1 MTSTPQALLTIIAPL
16 ALARLADAEA
26 EIDRLGNPAREL
38 KGALDVL
45 DADGVGGTHFAS
57 LHAFASTDGA
67 NAYLLFEFSA
77 DGTSDAALA
86 RLLRQDAIGSALR
99 RIFVMASDWNDG
111 GELEPYLRSH
121 LVPVGPGYRDNP
133 GLLFVGAPG
142 LSVGRIRDEHKLA
155 QRITEILG
163 QQHDNVP
170 ALSRLGRVRDE
181 IRKDPDL
188 AKALEPA
195 DAEPPWSQASD
206 LSAGLAAAGAAAVTY
221 LWPVAALV
229 VAWGIAV
236 GVLRVEAQRGLGT
249 ILRTFAEGFADGVC
263 DAGIVAIIAVV
274 ATLVVGFFVL
284 RAQEARDSTDDRA
297 AEHHLN
303 AEMFER
309 ENHLAQNHMISIT
322 RRKPGLIRAFTLRA
336 VFSVIGSVAGRLY
349 RPGFLSGIGTIHFA
363 RWVTPPKSRDLV
375 FLSNYDA
382 SWESYLED
390 FITRAH
396 AGLTGVWSNT
406 VGFPRTENLIRG
418 GATDGERFKR
428 FARRSM
434 IPTRFWYSAYPDLTV
449 AVIRRNATI
458 RRGLSGAMTE
468 DEAKEWL
475 ALFGSA
481 SRPASRLMSSEI
493 QSLVFG
499 GMNFMPFGTCLIFS
513 EFGGTRDAAKA
524 GLRALMPLVAFN
536 DGRLIDRQA
545 VVTLALGPG
554 AFQRL
559 GLSRDALRSF
569 PFAFL
574 QGMTG
579 GSRSRVLGDVGENSP
594 EYWRWGERAPDLAI
608 LVYGVSQAAVD
619 DLVQQVRDEA
629 AKSHMAAPHAIALT
643 KLSSDKEEPFGFMDG
658 ASQPVIRGTYKG
670 TRRVNP
676 IHLVE
681 PGEFVLGYPDNRGN
695 LPPGP
700 VLNPL
705 DDPDNM
711 LPLVGSQ
718 HGFDENRVEAQRDLG
733 FNGSFLVIR
742 QLEQDV
748 AAFKKYCS
756 EEAARL
762 AGRLPAPYVIDEAF
776 IGAKMIGRWHDGSS
790 IVRHP
795 YESARA
801 GYERRRNR
809 GMYGPRA
816 ATDAADPSLESA
828 TDPTRAGSKV
838 QQTTEP
844 PRYFADND
852 FLFGKEDPEGVR
864 CPFGAHIRRANPRD
878 SQDPGSAEQIGI
890 SNRHRI
896 IRVGRRFEPEA
907 GGNPGLLFM
916 CLNSDIERQFEFVQ
930 QTWLNSPSFHG
941 LSGEKDP
948 VVGDAQKG
956 MCGFT
961 IPSRNGPVSLSPLP
975 RFVTTKGGGY
985 FFLPGKRLLEYLA
998 KAS

>member
-1 MTSTPQALLTIIAPL
+1 MTSVPQTLMTIVAPL

-38 KGALDVL
+38 GGALDVL
-45 DADGVGGTHFAS
+45 DTDGVGGTHFAS
-57 LHAFASTDGA
+57 LHAIRSTDGA
-67 NAYLLFEFSA
+67 SAYLLFELSA
-77 DGTSDAALA
+77 DGTSDEALA
-86 RLLRQDAIGSALR
+86 RLLRQDAIQDALR
-99 RIFVMASDWNDG
+99 RIFVMASDWKDG
-111 GELEPYLRSH
+111 ADLAAYLKAH
-121 LVPVGPGYRDNP
+121 LVPVGPGYWDNP

-142 LSVGRIRDEHKLA
+142 LAVGRIRHEDELA
-155 QRITEILG
+155 RKITEILG
-163 QQHDNVP
+163 ERRDDVP
-170 ALSRLGRVRDE
+170 ALARLARVRE
-181 IRKDPDL
+181 AIGKDAAL

-195 DAEPPWSQASD
+195 DAEGPWREESD
-206 LSAGLAAAGAAAVTY
+206 LSAGLAAAGAVAVTY

-229 VAWGIAV
+229 AAWGV
-236 GVLRVEAQRGLGT
+236 GVGIWHASSRRGLNAIMRAFFNG
-249 ILRTFAEGFADGVC
+249 LGEGLC
-263 DAGIVAIIAVV
+263 DAGLVAIVVVV
-274 ATLVVGFFVL
+274 ATLIVGFIVF
-284 RAQEARDSTDDRA
+284 RRQEARDSTDERA

-309 ENHLAQNHMISIT
+309 ENHIAQNHMISIT
-322 RRKPGLIRAFTLRA
+322 RRKPGLIRAFTLR
-336 VFSVIGSVAGRLY
+336 VIFHVIGSLAGRLY
-349 RPGFLSGIGTIHFA
+349 PPGFLSGIGTIHFA

-449 AVIRRNATI
+449 AAIRRNAKI
-458 RRGLSGAMTE
+458 RRGLSGTMTE

-481 SRPASRLMSSEI
+481 NRPASRLMSSEI
-493 QSLVFG
+493 QSLIFG
-499 GMNFMPFGTCLIFS
+499 GMNFMPFGTCLIFPELS
-513 EFGGTRDAAKA
+513 GTREAAKE
-524 GLRALMPLVAFN
+524 GLRALMPWVAFN
-536 DGRLIDRQA
+536 DGRLIDRRA

-554 AFQRL
+554 ALHRL
-559 GLSRDALRSF
+559 GLSHDALRSF

-579 GSRSRVLGDVGENSP
+579 GSRSRILGDVGENSP
-594 EYWRWGERAPDLAI
+594 EYWRWGRRAPELAI
-608 LVYGVSQAAVD
+608 LVYGVSQEAVD
-619 DLVQQVRDEA
+619 DLVQQVRAEA
-629 AKSHMAAPHAIALT
+629 AKARMAAPHAIALT

-670 TRRVNP
+670 LRRVNP

-711 LPLVGSQ
+711 LPLVGGQS
-718 HGFDENRVEAQRDLG
+718 GFDENRVEAWRDLG

-742 QLEQDV
+742 ELEQDV
-748 AAFKKYCS
+748 AAFEKYCL
-756 EEAARL
+756 EEAAKL
-762 AGRLPAPYVIDEAF
+762 KGRLPAPYVVDADF
-776 IGAKMIGRWHDGSS
+776 IGAKLIGRWKDGSS
-790 IVRHP
+790 LVRHP
-795 YESARA
+795 YESERT
-801 GYERRRNR
+801 GYERRRKR
-809 GMYGPRA
+809 GMYGEQA
-816 ATDAADPSLESA
+816 SLEARGSA
-828 TDPTRAGSKV
+828 RESTADPTRAGDKV
-838 QQTTEP
+838 RQTTEP

-878 SQDPGSAEQIGI
+878 SQDPGSAEQIAI

-896 IRVGRRFEPEA
+896 IRVGRRYEPVD

-916 CLNSDIERQFEFVQ
+916 CLNGDIERQFEFIQ
-930 QTWLNSPSFHG
+930 QTWLDSPTFHG

-948 VVGDAQKG
+948 VVGDGKAG
-956 MCGFT
+956 VCGFT
-961 IPSRNGPVSLSPLP
+961 VPSRNGPVSLSPLP
-975 RFVTTKGGGY
+975 RFVTTRGGGY

-998 KAS
+998 RAS